1 VNQANSASVTMLAPV
16 PVRSRSAHGTWPGS
30 PGGRGRGRRVAASG
44 QIVRVTNPTAAKN
57 KCRQELPAPRVSGFS
72 PTSTPARPPAIRMT
86 RPGRAA
92 GRTASPV
99 ITSQPPTTRN
109 ASVISQRSDEPCA
122 ASTLTVCL
130 TGL

>member
-30 PGGRGRGRRVAASG
+30 AGGRGRRVAASG
-44 QIVRVTNPTAAKN
+44 QIVSVTNPTAAKN

-72 PTSTPARPPAIRMT
+72 PTSTPAKPPAIRMV

-109 ASVISQRSDEPCA
+109 ASVISQRSDAPCA
-122 ASTLTVCL
+122 ARTLTVCL
-130 TGL
+130 TGS